1 MSSAPN
7 ISIALIREAC
17 GAGLSATSIRYSRIR
32 IDAPAAAGVAIEVP
46 LDSSYHWPRSDEPPD
61 SCA

>member
-1 MSSAPN
+1 MSSAPS

-46 LDSSYHWPRSDEPPD
+46 LDSSYH
-61 SCA
+61 